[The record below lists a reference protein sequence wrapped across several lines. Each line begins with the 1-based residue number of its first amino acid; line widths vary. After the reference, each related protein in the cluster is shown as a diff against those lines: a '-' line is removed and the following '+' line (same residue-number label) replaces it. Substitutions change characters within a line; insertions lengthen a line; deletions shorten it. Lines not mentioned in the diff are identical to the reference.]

1 MNPPHASHVY
11 FSFVSRMARVD
22 HGLHGMHILHASREC
37 HKEKQMDMILE
48 RPIIAL
54 EPGQVVTLNDAQ
66 GVRIRATE
74 GVVWVTYENSVK
86 DMIVG
91 PGETL
96 TVARN
101 GRTVVQ
107 ALQPTHVALQ

>member
-1 MNPPHASHVY
+1 
-11 FSFVSRMARVD
+11 
-22 HGLHGMHILHASREC
+22 
-37 HKEKQMDMILE
+37 MDMIIQAPVLS
-48 RPIIAL
+48 L
-54 EPGQVVTLNDAQ
+54 EPGQVVTLDDAL

-74 GVVWVTYENSVK
+74 GSVWVTYEDNEK
-86 DMIVG
+86 DLIVG

-96 TVARN
+96 VVARN

>member
-1 MNPPHASHVY
+1 
-11 FSFVSRMARVD
+11 
-22 HGLHGMHILHASREC
+22 
-37 HKEKQMDMILE
+37 MIIE
-48 RPIIAL
+48 RPVIAL
-54 EPGQVVTLNDAQ
+54 EPGQVVTLDDAR
-66 GVRIRATE
+66 GVRIRARE
-74 GVVWVTYENSVK
+74 GVVWVTYEDSFT

-91 PGETL
+91 PGQTL

>member
-1 MNPPHASHVY
+1 
-11 FSFVSRMARVD
+11 
-22 HGLHGMHILHASREC
+22 
-37 HKEKQMDMILE
+37 MDMIIESPVL
-48 RPIIAL
+48 AL
-54 EPGQVVTLNDAQ
+54 EPGQVVTLDDAA

-74 GVVWVTYENSVK
+74 GIVWVTYEDSLK
-86 DMIVG
+86 DVILG

-96 TVARN
+96 VVARN

>member
-1 MNPPHASHVY
+1 
-11 FSFVSRMARVD
+11 
-22 HGLHGMHILHASREC
+22 
-37 HKEKQMDMILE
+37 MDMIIQAPVLS
-48 RPIIAL
+48 L
-54 EPGQVVTLNDAQ
+54 EPGQVVTLDDAL

-74 GVVWVTYENSVK
+74 GSVWVTYEDNEK
-86 DMIVG
+86 DLIVG

-96 TVARN
+96 IVARN

>member
-1 MNPPHASHVY
+1 
-11 FSFVSRMARVD
+11 
-22 HGLHGMHILHASREC
+22 
-37 HKEKQMDMILE
+37 MDMIIEAPVLS
-48 RPIIAL
+48 L
-54 EPGQVVTLNDAQ
+54 EPGQVVTLDDAL

-74 GVVWVTYENSVK
+74 GSVWVTYEDNER
-86 DMIVG
+86 DLIVG

-96 TVARN
+96 VVARN

>member
-1 MNPPHASHVY
+1 
-11 FSFVSRMARVD
+11 
-22 HGLHGMHILHASREC
+22 
-37 HKEKQMDMILE
+37 MDMIIESPVLS
-48 RPIIAL
+48 L
-54 EPGQVVTLNDAQ
+54 EPGQVVTLDDAA

-74 GVVWVTYENSVK
+74 GIVWVTYEDSQK
-86 DMIVG
+86 DVILG

-96 TVARN
+96 VVARN

>member
-1 MNPPHASHVY
+1 
-11 FSFVSRMARVD
+11 
-22 HGLHGMHILHASREC
+22 
-37 HKEKQMDMILE
+37 MDMIIDSPVLS
-48 RPIIAL
+48 L
-54 EPGQVVTLNDAQ
+54 EPGQVVTLDDAA

-74 GVVWVTYENSVK
+74 GIVWVTYEDSLK
-86 DMIVG
+86 DVILG

-96 TVARN
+96 VVARN

>member
-1 MNPPHASHVY
+1 
-11 FSFVSRMARVD
+11 
-22 HGLHGMHILHASREC
+22 
-37 HKEKQMDMILE
+37 MDMIIQSPVLS
-48 RPIIAL
+48 L
-54 EPGQVVTLNDAQ
+54 EPGQVVTLDDAA

-74 GVVWVTYENSVK
+74 GIVWVTYEDSLK
-86 DMIVG
+86 DVILG

-96 TVARN
+96 VVARN